1 MPEIFDAIVIG
12 GGPGGYVC
20 AIRLAQLGLKTACVE
35 SRGFL
40 GGTCLNVGCIPSK
53 SLLHLSENYYKATK
67 SFSNLGIEFEKVN
80 LNLPK
85 MMKNKEKTVTILTKG
100 IEFLFKKNKVFYIKG
115 NAKIKSKN
123 EVLVQAKEKEIIYN
137 TKNIIISS
145 GSLPSSLP
153 GIKFDE
159 KQIIS
164 STGALSLNSVPK
176 KMVIVGA
183 GYIGLEMGSVWS
195 RLGSE
200 IQVIEFLDH
209 IVPGMDLEI
218 SKEFYKILIKQGIKF
233 NLKTKVDQI
242 IKQKN
247 SVKVIASTKNGNS
260 KEFNCDVVLI
270 SVGRKPNSNGLN
282 LEKLKIKVDKQ
293 KRIEVDNKFKT
304 SVPNI
309 FAIGDVIKGSMLAHK
324 AEEEGI
330 AVAEIIAGQAGHVN
344 YDIIPGVIYTTPEV
358 ASVGSTEEQ
367 LIKLNKKYKVGKFP
381 FVANPRAKTIN
392 ETEGFVKI
400 LTDTITD
407 KVLGV
412 HIIGPHAG
420 EMIAE
425 AVLAMEFGASSEDI
439 ARTCHAHPTY
449 SEAIKEA
456 ALAIDKRTSS
466 TFNY

>member
-53 SLLHLSENYYKATK
+53 SLLHLSENYYRATK
-67 SFSNLGIEFEKVN
+67 NFSNLGIEFEKVN

-137 TKNIIISS
+137 TKNIIIST

-456 ALAIDKRTSS
+456 ALAIDKRTIHS
-466 TFNY
+466 